1 MHAFDNFKSKSTSQE
16 VSCKFIDNRKF
27 WRSPLNKVNTT
38 RFELINL
45 MIGLVNISH
54 LLSPFDGP
62 KEAAL
67 AFVSFDNKIT
77 INLNNMKRA

>member
-1 MHAFDNFKSKSTSQE
+1 
-16 VSCKFIDNRKF
+16 
-27 WRSPLNKVNTT
+27 
-38 RFELINL
+38 